1 MDNKICYVTYT
12 NSKCSDILDMF
23 LLEQKKYTNLP
34 MYFITDVMIPEQI
47 CFLYENQE
55 PYYESWLKCLPSI
68 PYDYFIYLQED
79 FILYGNVNQDKIF
92 KYLDFLQNNQEYSFI
107 RLLKCG
113 DVGNKKIYETLYEI
127 ESDNKDI
134 FSMQPT
140 IWKKD
145 DYIKIMKGTKNNMWL
160 ENETYRNF
168 MIENN
173 IKGLYHYDGE
183 NKRGLNHFD
192 SSVYPYIATALVRGK
207 WNLSE
212 YPNELS
218 PLINEYEININVRG
232 IH

>member
-55 PYYESWLKCLPSI
+55 PYYESWLKCLSSI

-79 FILYGNVNQDKIF
+79 FILYDHVNQEKINQ
-92 KYLDFLQNNQEYSFI
+92 YLNFLKTNQEFSFI
-107 RLLKCG
+107 RLLKSG
-113 DVGNKKIYETLYEI
+113 SLNQNKVLDTLYEI
-127 ESDNKDI
+127 ESTNSDI
-134 FSMQPT
+134 FSMQAT
-140 IWKKD
+140 IWRKD
-145 DYIKIMKGTKNNMWL
+145 DYVKIMNGTKNKIWL

-168 MIENN
+168 MIQNN
-173 IKGLYHYDGE
+173 LKGLYHYDGE

-192 SSVYPYIATALVRGK
+192 SSIYPYIATALVRGK
-207 WNLSE
+207 WNILEYSE
-212 YPNELS
+212 ELI
-218 PLINEYEININVRG
+218 PITGYYNINLNKRG
-232 IH
+232 VF